1 MEALGQLHRRLRF
14 PEGHPLLSLKG
25 ARRSHPPVP
34 PQRRG
39 KEVILPRSP
48 VRLCCVYLQ
57 YPTRTKGERQ

>member
-1 MEALGQLHRRLRF
+1 MEALGQLHRRHTF
-14 PEGHPLLSLKG
+14 TEGHALLFLNG
-25 ARRSHPPVP
+25 ARSAYLLVP

-48 VRLCCVYLQ
+48 VRLSGVHPQ